1 MNRFE
6 LARPDSLDETVEL
19 LGGADDARQ
28 VVLLAGGQDLVT
40 EMAEHLVEPELVVD
54 LKTVPGMRE
63 LAWDDDGGLTIGAL
77 VTLEQLADDAG
88 VRERLAVLAEAA
100 VSIASP
106 QIRSVGTVGGNLNQ
120 RPRCWYFRNENAVCL
135 KKGGV
140 ACLAAVGRNKY
151 NAILGGGPSYIV
163 HPSDLAPALVA
174 LDAEVT
180 LQGPEGTRRMKVADY
195 FVLPRN
201 GAIRTETAR
210 GDDEVLTA
218 VHVPAQPKGLRSTYS
233 KFKERESYD
242 WALSSVALAMAFDG
256 NDVSHV
262 RVVLGGV
269 APIPW
274 RAPGAERVLTDAAV
288 TEESIAA
295 ACDAALF
302 GAQPLAENGYKIPLT
317 KGLLTRA
324 LRQLA

>member
-6 LARPDSLDETVEL
+6 LARPDSLAETVEL
-19 LGGADDARQ
+19 LSGAERPRSVA
-28 VVLLAGGQDLVT
+28 LLAGGQDLVT
-40 EMAEHLVEPELVVD
+40 EMAEHLVEPDLVVD

-63 LAWDDDGGLTIGAL
+63 LAWTADGGLTIGAL
-77 VTLEQLADDAG
+77 VTLERLVDDAD
-88 VRERLAVLAEAA
+88 VRERLTVLAEAA
-100 VSIASP
+100 ESVASP
-106 QIRSVGTVGGNLNQ
+106 QIRAVGTVGGNLNQ
-120 RPRCWYFRNENAVCL
+120 RPRCWYFRNEHAVCL

-174 LDAEVT
+174 LGAEVELT
-180 LQGPEGTRRMKVADY
+180 GPEGTRRMPAQSY

-201 GAIRTETAR
+201 GGILTETAR

-218 VHVPAQPKGLRSTYS
+218 VHVPPQPAGQRSTYM

-242 WALSSVALAMAFDG
+242 WALSSVALALNLEGSEVARA
-256 NDVSHV
+256 

-274 RAPGAERVLTDAAV
+274 RAPGAERVLEGAQV
-288 TEESIAA
+288 SEETIAK

-324 LRQLA
+324 LRKLA

>member
-6 LARPDSLDETVEL
+6 LARPTSAREAAQMLADSDRPRAV
-19 LGGADDARQ
+19 A
-28 VVLLAGGQDLVT
+28 LLAGGRDLVT
-40 EMAEHLVEPELVVD
+40 EMAEHLVEPDLVVD

-63 LAWDDDGGLTIGAL
+63 LAWEPDGGLTIGAL
-77 VTLEQLADDAG
+77 VTLEQLVDDAD
-88 VRERLAVLAEAA
+88 VRARLTVLAEAA
-100 VSIASP
+100 ESVASP

-163 HPSDLAPALVA
+163 HPSDLAPALIA
-174 LDAEVT
+174 LGAEVT
-180 LQGPEGTRRMKVADY
+180 LVGPAGERRMPLADY

-201 GAIRTETAR
+201 GAILTETAR
-210 GDDEVLTA
+210 ADDEVMTA
-218 VHVPAQPKGLRSTYS
+218 VHVPAQPEGQRTTYL

-242 WALSSVALAMAFDG
+242 WALSSVALGLTMDG
-256 NDVSHV
+256 SNVTGASI
-262 RVVLGGV
+262 VLGGV

-274 RAPGAERVLTDAAV
+274 RAPGAERVLEGAQI
-288 TEESIAA
+288 TEESIAK

-302 GAQPLAENGYKIPLT
+302 GAQPLAENGYKVPLT

-324 LRQLA
+324 LRKLA